1 MFGIGPMEICIV
13 GVVAVLLF
21 GSKLPGLARS
31 LGAAIPAFKAGLS
44 ELDRET
50 KEVEREIRKVVQ

>member
-1 MFGIGPMEICIV
+1 MEIAVV
-13 GVVAVLLF
+13 GIVAVLLF

-44 ELDRET
+44 EIDRET
-50 KEVEREIRKVVQ
+50 KDVEREIRKVVQ